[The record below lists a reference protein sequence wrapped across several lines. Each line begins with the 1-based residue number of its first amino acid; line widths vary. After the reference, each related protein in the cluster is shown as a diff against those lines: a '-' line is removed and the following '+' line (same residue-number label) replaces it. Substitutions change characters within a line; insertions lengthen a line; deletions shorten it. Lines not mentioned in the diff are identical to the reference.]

1 MIRPRRP
8 SGGRRSRLN
17 TRYLSA
23 KYHFNRRDVRRRSR
37 GCVGSSSEDR
47 LAGNV
52 GVVIAFGAG
61 LASFLSPCV
70 LPLIPSYITFITG
83 MTLDDVQRARR
94 LALIHAL
101 LFVLG
106 FSLIFLALGAS
117 ATLLGR
123 LLVTYRV
130 WISRVGGVL
139 VLAFGLYLLG
149 VFNLGAF
156 ARERRVHITDK
167 PLGYLGTV
175 VVGIAFGAGW
185 TPCIGPILGSIL
197 TYAATQAEVSRGVGL
212 LGAYSLGLAVP
223 FVLAAVA
230 IERFVAVFQRM
241 RSGMVWVSRISGALL
256 VVVAVLMLTDYLT
269 VITGVLQAW
278 TPAALKSRL

>member
-1 MIRPRRP
+1 MT
-8 SGGRRSRLN
+8 G
-17 TRYLSA
+17 
-23 KYHFNRRDVRRRSR
+23 DV
-37 GCVGSSSEDR
+37 G
-47 LAGNV
+47 LAV
-52 GVVIAFGAG
+52 AFGAG
-61 LASFLSPCV
+61 VASFLSPCV

-83 MTLDDVQRARR
+83 MTLDDVPRARR
-94 LALIHAL
+94 VALVHAL

-106 FSLIFLALGAS
+106 FSLIFLALGVS
-117 ATLLGR
+117 ATLIGR

-130 WISRVGGVL
+130 WITRIGGLL

-156 ARERRVHITDK
+156 ARERRIHVTDK

-197 TYAATQAEVSRGVGL
+197 TFAATQGEAAKGATL

-230 IERFVAVFQRM
+230 MERFLVAFNTMKRH
-241 RSGMVWVSRISGALL
+241 MVWVSRVSGALL
-256 VVVAVLMLTDYLT
+256 VIVAILMITDYMT
-269 VITGVLQAW
+269 VLTGVLRGW
-278 TPAALKSRL
+278 TPQALQNIL